1 MHTRTAPQAPPRA
14 EERGPEVARSD
25 VSGIRRRRQW
35 SPDAR
40 ALGIVG
46 DRWILLI
53 ARELA
58 FGALR
63 LSELQRA
70 FPGMSTGALE
80 QRLNRMTSEGLV
92 IRHRYA
98 EVPPRV
104 EFELTDSGRDMLAIL
119 APMVQWALRWAWS
132 APQPDEWVDVTAM
145 FRLAGCVVAPPANAS
160 AEVELIVE
168 DDQGVAL
175 DLYTLRMTSGTATVV
190 HRPAEHANAVITGT
204 SGAWAQAL
212 GPSHIV
218 DELRIGG
225 NRSAAEIFLAGLRPS
240 EGSA

>member
-1 MHTRTAPQAPPRA
+1 
-14 EERGPEVARSD
+14 VARSD
-25 VSGIRRRRQW
+25 LSGTRRRRQW

-46 DRWILLI
+46 DRWILLV

-80 QRLNRMTSEGLV
+80 QRLNRMVGEGLV
-92 IRHRYA
+92 TRYRYA

-104 EFELTDSGRDMLAIL
+104 EFELTDAGRDMLAML

-132 APQPDEWVDVTAM
+132 DPQPDEWVDVTAM
-145 FRLAGCVVAPPANAS
+145 FRLAGCVVAPPAGVS
-160 AEVELIVE
+160 AELELIVE
-168 DDQGVAL
+168 DDQQVAQ
-175 DLYTLRMTSGTATVV
+175 DLYSLRIADGAATVAHKPAAQADAIIKATTSG
-190 HRPAEHANAVITGT
+190 
-204 SGAWAQAL
+204 WAQAL
-212 GPSHIV
+212 GPGHAIGA
-218 DELRIGG
+218 LRISGD
-225 NRSAAEIFLAGLRPS
+225 RDVAEIFLAGFQPRPR
-240 EGSA
+240 GPR

>member
-1 MHTRTAPQAPPRA
+1 M
-14 EERGPEVARSD
+14 VARSD

-40 ALGIVG
+40 ALGVVG

-80 QRLNRMTSEGLV
+80 QRLNRMASEGLV
-92 IRHRYA
+92 VRHRYA

-104 EFELTDSGRDMLAIL
+104 EFELTGAGRDLLAIL

-145 FRLAGCVVAPPANAS
+145 FRLAGCVVVPPQDAT

-175 DLYTLRMTSGTATVV
+175 DLYTLRMAHGAASVV
-190 HRPAEHANAVITGT
+190 HRPAEHADAVVTGT
-204 SGAWAQAL
+204 SGAWARAL
-212 GPSHIV
+212 GPAHDV
-218 DELRIGG
+218 AGLRIGG
-225 NRSAAEIFLAGLRPS
+225 NRRAAEIFLAGFRPPA
-240 EGSA
+240 GDAG

>member
-1 MHTRTAPQAPPRA
+1 M
-14 EERGPEVARSD
+14 ARSD
-25 VSGIRRRRQW
+25 VSGVRRRRQW

-92 IRHRYA
+92 ERHRYA

-104 EFELTDSGRDMLAIL
+104 EFELTDAGRDMLAIL

-132 APQPDEWVDVTAM
+132 PPRADEWVDVTAM
-145 FRLAGCVVAPPANAS
+145 FRLAGCVVEPPAEAN

-168 DDQGVAL
+168 DEQGVAL
-175 DLYTLRMTSGTATVV
+175 DLYTLQMGRGAATVV
-190 HRPAEHANAVITGT
+190 HRPASHADAVIKGT
-204 SGAWAQAL
+204 SSAWAHAL
-212 GPSHIV
+212 GPAHTLAG
-218 DELRIGG
+218 LRIGG
-225 NRSAAEIFLAGLRPS
+225 DRRAAEIFLAGFQPAQ
-240 EGSA
+240 EGGG

>member
-1 MHTRTAPQAPPRA
+1 M
-14 EERGPEVARSD
+14 RGDQDVARPD
-25 VSGIRRRRQW
+25 LSGVRRRRQW

-58 FGALR
+58 FGAMR

-80 QRLNRMTSEGLV
+80 QRLNRMTAEGLV
-92 IRHRYA
+92 TRHRYA

-104 EFELTDSGRDMLAIL
+104 EFELTEAGRDMLAIL

-132 APQPDEWVDVTAM
+132 APNADEWVDVTAM
-145 FRLAGCVVAPPANAS
+145 FRLAGCVVTPPEDVT
-160 AEVELIVE
+160 AELELIVE
-168 DDQGVAL
+168 DEQEVSL
-175 DLYTLRMTSGTATVV
+175 DLYTLR
-190 HRPAEHANAVITGT
+190 
-204 SGAWAQAL
+204 
-212 GPSHIV
+212 
-218 DELRIGG
+218 
-225 NRSAAEIFLAGLRPS
+225 
-240 EGSA
+240 

>member
-1 MHTRTAPQAPPRA
+1 M
-14 EERGPEVARSD
+14 ARSD

-58 FGALR
+58 FGAQR

-80 QRLNRMTSEGLV
+80 QRLNRMTSEELV
-92 IRHRYA
+92 VRHRYA

-104 EFELTDSGRDMLAIL
+104 EFELTDAGRDMLAIL
-119 APMVQWALRWAWS
+119 APMVRWALRWAWS

-145 FRLAGCVVAPPANAS
+145 FRLAGCVVAPPADVA

-168 DDQGVAL
+168 DEQGVAL
-175 DLYTLRMTSGTATVV
+175 DLYTLRMASGAATVV
-190 HRPAEHANAVITGT
+190 HRPAGHADAVIKAT
-204 SGAWAQAL
+204 SSAWAQAL
-212 GPSHIV
+212 GPAHTIGQ
-218 DELRIGG
+218 LRIAGDRG
-225 NRSAAEIFLAGLRPS
+225 VAELFLAGFRPPS
-240 EGSA
+240 GGPR

>member
-1 MHTRTAPQAPPRA
+1 M
-14 EERGPEVARSD
+14 VARSD
-25 VSGIRRRRQW
+25 VSGIRQRRQW

-63 LSELQRA
+63 LSELQRT

-80 QRLNRMTSEGLV
+80 QRLNRMSTEGLV
-92 IRHRYA
+92 ERHRYA

-145 FRLAGCVVAPPANAS
+145 FRLAGCVVTPPRDAT

-175 DLYTLRMTSGTATVV
+175 DLYTLRMASGAATVV
-190 HRPAEHANAVITGT
+190 HRPAEHADAVIKGT
-204 SGAWAQAL
+204 SSAWAQAL
-212 GPSHIV
+212 GPANEV
-218 DELRIGG
+218 DGLRISG
-225 NRSAAEIFLAGLRPS
+225 NRRAAEIFLAGFRPMTP
-240 EGSA
+240 GSH